1 MATRARQEQPSQ
13 WGFLNGC
20 LLLILVLMIFYCS
33 WVNNKIVTR
42 GYRLSDLRKN
52 EKHLIEEQGK
62 LEAELATLKRPQNLA
77 RLALK
82 LGLKE
87 PRSGHKK
94 VLP

>member
-1 MATRARQEQPSQ
+1 MVSEGGKQVSSL
-13 WGFLNGC
+13 WGVLNSC
-20 LLLILVLMIFYCS
+20 LLVVLVLMLFYCS

-42 GYRLSDLRKN
+42 GYRLNDLRKE
-52 EKHLIEEQGK
+52 EKHLITEQGK

-77 RLALK
+77 RLARQ

-87 PRSGHKK
+87 PRSGHKI